1 MRNDLGILAGGSRM
15 ELVVLVAAIDE
26 SSISIM
32 AVCLPV
38 ASNDTCSA
46 VVNFSVCLIIRIS
59 QYAICFGT

>member
-1 MRNDLGILAGGSRM
+1 MRNDLGILAGGSWM

-38 ASNDTCSA
+38 ASTDTCSA
-46 VVNFSVCLIIRIS
+46 VVNFSVCLITRIS